1 MATSRHDAR
10 KILRELV
17 ALPSVHPEADPGG
30 TVPGEAA
37 MAAGVAD
44 LLRGL
49 GADVAV
55 QQLAPGRPTVVG
67 VFEPARPAR
76 ATVAFAPHLD
86 TVGVR
91 GMTVPPFKL
100 TARGGR
106 LYGRGACDTKGPT
119 AALLA
124 AFGKWTRSAAARNG
138 DIRWVMA
145 ATAGEEQGSLGA
157 QALVRNGF
165 RADFAVALEP
175 TDLRVVH
182 AAKGILRV
190 WIEVPGKAAHGAR
203 PERGVNAVYRA
214 LPLLQ
219 ALKDELAPALAAKR
233 HPVLGGCS
241 LNLGIVQGG
250 GEMNLV
256 PALCRLGL
264 DIRVHPGFPGEAVLR
279 LLRAT
284 VARLAPRAQIVL
296 HREGP
301 SFVTARR
308 EPWARALRAAGR
320 GWAAADWF
328 CDANIFAGHGIPAVA
343 FGPGSIAQAHTK
355 DEFIVA
361 REMDAGTAAFL
372 GFMMSCK

>member
-1 MATSRHDAR
+1 MVAEAFKEDRH
-10 KILRELV
+10 
-17 ALPSVHPEADPGG
+17 
-30 TVPGEAA
+30 
-37 MAAGVAD
+37 
-44 LLRGL
+44 
-49 GADVAV
+49 
-55 QQLAPGRPTVVG
+55 
-67 VFEPARPAR
+67 
-76 ATVAFAPHLD
+76 
-86 TVGVR
+86 
-91 GMTVPPFKL
+91 
-100 TARGGR
+100 
-106 LYGRGACDTKGPT
+106 
-119 AALLA
+119 
-124 AFGKWTRSAAARNG
+124 
-138 DIRWVMA
+138 
-145 ATAGEEQGSLGA
+145 
-157 QALVRNGF
+157 
-165 RADFAVALEP
+165 
-175 TDLRVVH
+175 
-182 AAKGILRV
+182 
-190 WIEVPGKAAHGAR
+190 
-203 PERGVNAVYRA
+203 ERGVNAVYRA